1 MNSAR
6 QVINYVNA
14 GHFIVHYAMLI
25 FAAAVVVMAPVFG
38 KSYAQM
44 LPCATP
50 GFIVFGA
57 GSLLTGWLGDRWSR
71 RHMMVLFFLGIGLAL
86 IATGL
91 VNSPLQL
98 TLALFAIGAFAA
110 IYHPVG
116 TAMLVSYAER
126 RGREVGINGV
136 WGNLGVA
143 FAALATGALCQWL
156 GWRWAFI
163 LPGLLSI
170 AIGIG
175 FLLAVKN
182 ERVTAAKAQQGAAR
196 ISARDMKRVILAM
209 VVTVIASSTTF
220 NAVTVVIPKLFEERL
235 LALAQSPAWI
245 GFIAAGVYLFGALAQ
260 YVIGHLIDRHSLKSV
275 FLPMAFVVAPL
286 LAISA
291 RLIDLP
297 LVLAMIGIIIGI
309 FGQVTINDAMVA
321 KYTNEQWRSR
331 AYAARYFIGFTAA
344 GASVALV
351 AWLHER
357 GGSGLMLQAFAG
369 LNLLIMLGALVF
381 PNDRQHA
388 SALSEAE
395 ARS

>member
-1 MNSAR
+1 MNSPR

-25 FAAAVVVMAPVFG
+25 FAAAVVLMAPVFG
-38 KSYAQM
+38 MSYAQM

-50 GFIVFGA
+50 GFLVFGA
-57 GSLLTGWLGDRWSR
+57 GSLATGWLGDRWSR
-71 RHMMVLFFLGIGLAL
+71 RHMMVVFFIGIGLSM
-86 IATGL
+86 IATAL
-91 VNSPLQL
+91 VNTPLQL
-98 TLALFAIGAFAA
+98 TLSLFAIGAFAA

-116 TAMLVSYAER
+116 TAMLVSYAEK

-143 FAALATGALCQWL
+143 FAALATGALCQWA
-156 GWRWAFI
+156 GWRWAFA
-163 LPGLLSI
+163 LPGLISI

-175 FLLAVKN
+175 FLLAVQD
-182 ERVTAAKAQQGAAR
+182 ERVPAAKAQQGAAR
-196 ISARDMKRVILAM
+196 ISSQDMKRVIIAM

-235 LALAQSPAWI
+235 AALTQSPALI

-260 YVIGHLIDRHSLKSV
+260 YVIGNLIDRHSLKSV

-291 RLIDLP
+291 RLVDVP
-297 LVLAMIGIIIGI
+297 LVLVMVGIIIGI

-357 GGSGLMLQAFAG
+357 GGSSLMLQAFAG
-369 LNLLIMLGALVF
+369 LNVLIMLGAMVF
-381 PNDRQHA
+381 PNDRRHSAEMEPVKAA
-388 SALSEAE
+388 S
-395 ARS
+395 